1 MALQVIGTARKP
13 NKSDLRARGLTGLPD
28 PSPEV
33 TLLRAKLESEQA
45 ELRAMVGCYET
56 GIPESFVRMDV
67 DVVEINEVDVCVG
80 NEDAGRS
87 NQENNL
93 CTESEG
99 FALQMDEN
107 RSRVKETGSGS
118 GDDVEKSS
126 MLAASVVG
134 GSCEP
139 GKFVRSLRHRNPI
152 QIHPYA
158 LEREGHRQLVKAG
171 RRQAAGDGR
180 RLVHGKSELDR
191 KTFLGE

>member
-33 TLLRAKLESEQA
+33 ALLREKLESEQA
-45 ELRAMVGCYET
+45 ELRAMVGCYEI

-67 DVVEINEVDVCVG
+67 DVVEVNEVDVGVG
-80 NEDAGRS
+80 NEDVGRS
-87 NQENNL
+87 DQEENL
-93 CTESEG
+93 GTKSEG
-99 FALQMDEN
+99 FTLQVDEKG
-107 RSRVKETGSGS
+107 SRVEEKRSGS

-126 MLAASVVG
+126 MLAASVAD

-139 GKFVRSLRHRNPI
+139 GKFVRSLRNRNPI

-158 LEREGHRQLVKAG
+158 LEREGYRQLVKAG
-171 RRQAAGDGR
+171 RRQGTGDR
-180 RLVHGKSELDR
+180 R
-191 KTFLGE
+191 